1 MLRTIPFSQ
10 LENDPF
16 LVVSQLNHGIDLLH
30 SLEERKQLLHL
41 NMTAARK
48 AKQVNAYDM
57 AVALA
62 TVGVQLLELLLSQ
75 DKSTTDSKDRCAM

>member
-1 MLRTIPFSQ
+1 MLQTIPLSQ

-30 SLEERKQLLHL
+30 NLNERKQLLHL
-41 NMTAARK
+41 NMIAARK

-57 AVALA
+57 AVTLA
-62 TVGVQLLELLLSQ
+62 TVGLQLLESLLGSNNDDNHAQ
-75 DKSTTDSKDRCAM
+75 DR